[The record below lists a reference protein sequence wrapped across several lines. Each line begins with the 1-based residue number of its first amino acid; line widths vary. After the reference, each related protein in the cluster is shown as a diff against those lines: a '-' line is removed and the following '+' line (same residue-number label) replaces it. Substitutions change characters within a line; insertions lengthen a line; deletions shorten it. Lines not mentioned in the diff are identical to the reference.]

1 MDHDREPGHR
11 PERRSRE
18 RAPRTATEPPELVEV
33 TQPWWRGYFQG
44 WSDHDA
50 GIAPTNDF
58 GDAADPWAAGYDAG
72 WIAYC
77 CEAEPRT
84 SDCVGAGL
92 GGHPAWN

>member
-11 PERRSRE
+11 PERGSSE
-18 RAPRTATEPPELVEV
+18 RASPATELPELVDV
-33 TQPWWRGYFQG
+33 SQPWWRGYLQG

-50 GIAPTNDF
+50 GISPTNDF
-58 GDAADPWAAGYDAG
+58 GDRTDPWAAGYDAG

-77 CEAEPRT
+77 CEAQPRT
-84 SDCVGAGL
+84 SDCVAAGL